1 MKVLADASL
10 PGLIEAFP
18 EPFQLTL
25 YHHPDEIAR
34 LIPGQD
40 ALLCRSTLK
49 VNQSLLKNY
58 QPRYVATASSGTDH
72 LDHCWLESQNIKVI
86 DAKGCNARSVA
97 DYVIASVAY
106 LQKQQL
112 IQGKKAGIIGYGKV
126 GTLVASRLQAA
137 RFQTVLYDPL
147 KELRE
152 PHSFKSCALDDL
164 YSVDLLCIHAELHG
178 TQPYP
183 SKDLINS
190 AFLSK
195 LNPGTVI
202 INAAR
207 GGIVNEED
215 LLRTEKLTYCTDVY
229 LNEPAVDE
237 RIIDKSTL
245 STPHI
250 AGHSLEAKYI
260 AVAMVSERLHQIA
273 GVPNPVF
280 ATPQRMQVIRLDA
293 TQSWQDQ
300 VLSLYNPWDE
310 TMVLKQAEK
319 KEAAFIRVR
328 KNHQNRHDFLLY
340 SNLDLGE
347 QSRLLLGE

>member
-10 PGLIEAFP
+10 PGLVEAFP

-40 ALLCRSTLK
+40 VLLCRSTLK

-58 QPRYVATASSGTDH
+58 QPTYVATASSGTDH

-112 IQGKKAGIIGYGKV
+112 IQGEKAGIIGYGKV

-137 RFQTVLYDPL
+137 HFQTVLYDPL

-152 PHSFKSCALDDL
+152 RHSFKSSALDDL
-164 YSVDLLCIHAELHG
+164 YSVDLLCIHAELHE

-183 SKDLINS
+183 SKDLIN
-190 AFLSK
+190 ADFLAK
-195 LNPGTVI
+195 LKPGAVI

-207 GGIVNEED
+207 GGIVTEED
-215 LLRTEKLTYCTDVY
+215 LLHTEKLTYCTDVY
-229 LNEPAVDE
+229 LNEPAVDK
-237 RIIDKSTL
+237 RIIDKAAL
-245 STPHI
+245 CTPHI

-280 ATPQRMQVIRLDA
+280 ATPQRTQVIRLDA

-310 TMVLKQAEK
+310 TIELKQAEN
-319 KEAAFIRVR
+319 KESAFIRVR

-340 SNLDLGE
+340 SNPDLGE